1 MMVGLL
7 VELTLTLLALM
18 SAVRS
23 EQVKI
28 GMDL

>member
-23 EQVKI
+23 EQIKNGI
-28 GMDL
+28 DL